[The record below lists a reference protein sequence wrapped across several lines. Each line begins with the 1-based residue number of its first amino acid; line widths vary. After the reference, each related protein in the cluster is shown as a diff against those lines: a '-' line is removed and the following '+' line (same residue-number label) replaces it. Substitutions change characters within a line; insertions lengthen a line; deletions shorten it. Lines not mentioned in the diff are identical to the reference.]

1 MKTSVENILEKILLP
16 VNHDWVI
23 DKVSVKEDT
32 REIYVDLKYISD
44 IISVSEFQYPIYD
57 LRPVRTW
64 RHLDLWEYKTFLRAR
79 LPRYKHDIGISSI
92 EVPWAD
98 AVERMTYL
106 LEKKR

>member
-44 IISVSEFQYPIYD
+44 HY
-57 LRPVRTW
+57 
-64 RHLDLWEYKTFLRAR
+64 
-79 LPRYKHDIGISSI
+79 
-92 EVPWAD
+92 
-98 AVERMTYL
+98 
-106 LEKKR
+106 